1 MAIVVFQFVL
11 LKASAMKQMITT
23 GIIKG
28 MRHLRVNI
36 VIQTYDNS
44 VEFHCNPKGNV
55 SDIPN
60 PFTICLGKQ

>member
-1 MAIVVFQFVL
+1 
-11 LKASAMKQMITT
+11 MKQMITT